1 LIGAACTREDH
12 AQARW
17 LALDSA
23 QELHAMTSTAREL
36 ASVRWLDDARAFVAA
51 KRRAH
56 TPEPTPSVPPEAP
69 PVPTPV
75 EIPPI
80 IDPPANVPP
89 APVRDPPAKPPSV
102 H

>member
-1 LIGAACTREDH
+1 MAFPAGRPATLKWFDN
-12 AQARW
+12 
-17 LALDSA
+17 
-23 QELHAMTSTAREL
+23 
-36 ASVRWLDDARAFVAA
+36 ARAFIAWQQQ
-51 KRRAH
+51 AH
-56 TPEPTPSVPPEAP
+56 TPEPDPTIPPEAP

-89 APVRDPPAKPPSV
+89 APVRDPPAKPPTM

>member
-1 LIGAACTREDH
+1 MQRRPPAREIDPM
-12 AQARW
+12 R
-17 LALDSA
+17 
-23 QELHAMTSTAREL
+23 STARDL
-36 ASVRWLDDARAFVAA
+36 ALFRWMDDARAFIVMQ
-51 KRRAH
+51 RRAH
-56 TPEPTPSVPPEAP
+56 TTPEPSPTIPPESP

-89 APVRDPPAKPPSV
+89 APVHDPPARPPSPL

>member
-1 LIGAACTREDH
+1 MS
-12 AQARW
+12 
-17 LALDSA
+17 ALVSA
-23 QELHAMTSTAREL
+23 QEFHSMAFL
-36 ASVRWLDDARAFVAA
+36 ARAPILFRWSDDVRALVARQ
-51 KRRAH
+51 RRAH
-56 TPEPTPSVPPEAP
+56 TPEPEPTIPPEAP

-89 APVRDPPAKPPSV
+89 APVRDPPAKPPPM